1 MTVSINKLKKS
12 IDAIINPKYKVNV
25 MKETEKRF
33 DYINPNDIPLII
45 VSPLKTKDNIVQYVI
60 IKFAYHTIQCCT
72 TRGETLDCELFRSL
86 CNLKNAEK
94 KKFSVCHLKL
104 TCERNDFAFLLF
116 LVDFL
121 SNEDNF
127 RTVIP
132 PSDEEIEQIYLP
144 MIEPIYTKW
153 TIDEINMYD
162 EILKKYNL
170 SELIKS
176 DIFLLLKHKK
186 IDKK

>member
-12 IDAIINPKYKVNV
+12 IDAIINPKYKVKV

-45 VSPLKTKDNIVQYVI
+45 V
-60 IKFAYHTIQCCT
+60 
-72 TRGETLDCELFRSL
+72 SL

-132 PSDEEIEQIYLP
+132 LSDEEIEQIYLP